1 MRGRYPAG
9 PVTCLD
15 VVLAVAQPRPVLQLR
30 QPFRALAFQLRLLRI
45 SEGGAAFRAGPV
57 GAPADSRFAAPL
69 LLSVTVYARGASAHR
84 AVVPAPLEA
93 HGCGAGA
100 LLPVFGAGHTSVMV
114 ALLLLSPPRQP

>member
-15 VVLAVAQPRPVLQLR
+15 VVLAVAQPRPVLHLR

-69 LLSVTVYARGASAHR
+69 LLGVPVYARGAAAHR
-84 AVVPAPLEA
+84 AVFPPPLEP
-93 HGCGAGA
+93 HGGGPRGV
-100 LLPVFGAGHTSVMV
+100 LPVSCA
-114 ALLLLSPPRQP
+114 PP